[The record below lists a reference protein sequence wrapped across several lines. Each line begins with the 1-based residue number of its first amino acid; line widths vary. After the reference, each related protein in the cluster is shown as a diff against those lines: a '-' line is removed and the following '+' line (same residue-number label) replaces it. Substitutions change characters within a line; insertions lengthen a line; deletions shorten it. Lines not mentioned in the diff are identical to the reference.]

1 MALILLLLLPW
12 IKHGNRLNFN
22 LLRAEEL
29 QEKVK
34 EQDQLKVERLGGFGG
49 FGLPGSHLKSKGE
62 VSISKLSPD
71 DLQKINGL
79 FKGDVPLGTAM
90 PDGFRY
96 RITRKIGDDLQTIEV
111 PEENV
116 PMPIRNCVKDTLE

>member
-1 MALILLLLLPW
+1 MALFLLLLPSL
-12 IKHGNRLNFN
+12 IKHGNRLGFD
-22 LLRAEEL
+22 LLRAEDP
-29 QEKVK
+29 QEKVEK
-34 EQDQLKVERLGGFGG
+34 QDQMKVERLGGFGG

-62 VSISKLSPD
+62 VSISELSPD

-79 FKGDVPLGTAM
+79 FNGDIPLGTAM

-96 RITRKIGDDLQTIEV
+96 RITRKIGDGVQTIEV